1 MAKTPKAPESSPQQA
16 SAQQD
21 ALPLLLLVDDSE
33 AILALEKA
41 ALGSTY
47 RLETAVNGRLALE
60 QMQRHVPDGV
70 VLDLSMPEMDGDAVL
85 IAMRQDPRLA
95 DVPVLVVS
103 TESQR
108 ARDTLRLGADDFL
121 PKPVSADDL
130 RRRVAGVMESAARR
144 RAERLRAFLFFRI
157 GGLDL
162 GLPLEQV
169 SAVAARPA
177 LQALPGAPEH
187 VPGFFEAYG
196 EPVALLDL
204 ATRLGRA
211 HAQPVVERKV
221 VVVETGRVKLGLEA
235 DEVWDPE
242 GLPLDA
248 VLGPDRFQAPFKGLR
263 DRLLALARGSHGLV
277 PVLELA
283 RLMDEDELER
293 LRSGL
298 AKAAAPAAGKGA

>member
-1 MAKTPKAPESSPQQA
+1 MAPKKQA
-16 SAQQD
+16 SSAPDTAQLSAKQD
-21 ALPLLLLVDDSE
+21 ELPLLLLVDDSE
-33 AILALEKA
+33 AILALERA

-47 RLETAVNGRLALE
+47 RLDTAVNGRLALE
-60 QMQRHVPDGV
+60 RMAQHVPDGV

-85 IAMRQDPRLA
+85 VAMRQDPRLA

-121 PKPVSADDL
+121 PKPVTADDL
-130 RRRVAGVMESAARR
+130 KRRVAGVLETGARR
-144 RAERLRAFLFFRI
+144 RAERLRAFLFFRC

-177 LQALPGAPEH
+177 VMALPGAPAH

-204 ATRLGRA
+204 ATRLGRR
-211 HAQPVVERKV
+211 HEQPVIERKV
-221 VVVETGRVKLGLEA
+221 VVAGTGALKLGLEA
-235 DEVWDPE
+235 DQVWDPE
-242 GLPLDA
+242 GLAQDA
-248 VLGPDRFQAPFKGLR
+248 VLGPDRFQAPF
-263 DRLLALARGSHGLV
+263 
-277 PVLELA
+277 
-283 RLMDEDELER
+283 
-293 LRSGL
+293 SGL
-298 AKAAAPAAGKGA
+298 

>member
-1 MAKTPKAPESSPQQA
+1 MAAKKAPATQTPTAQL
-16 SAQQD
+16 SAKQD
-21 ALPLLLLVDDSE
+21 ELPLLLLVDDSE

-47 RLETAVNGRLALE
+47 RLDTAVNGRLALE
-60 QMQRHVPDGV
+60 RMAQHVPDGV

-85 IAMRQDPRLA
+85 VAMRQDPRLA

-121 PKPVSADDL
+121 PKPVTAEDL
-130 RRRVAGVMESAARR
+130 KRRVAGVLEAAARR
-144 RAERLRAFLFFRI
+144 RAERLRAFLFFRC

-162 GLPLEQV
+162 GLPLEHV

-177 LQALPGAPEH
+177 LRPLPGAPAH

-204 ATRLGRA
+204 AARLGRE
-211 HAQPVVERKV
+211 HGVPMIERKV
-221 VVVETGRVKLGLEA
+221 VVAGAGALKLGLEA

-242 GLPLDA
+242 GLPQEA
-248 VLGPDRFQAPFKGLR
+248 VLGPDRFQAPYTGLR
-263 DRLLALARGSHGLV
+263 DKLLGLARGSRGLV
-277 PVLELA
+277 PVIDPRHLLDEAELDA
-283 RLMDEDELER
+283 
-293 LRSGL
+293 LRAGL
-298 AKAAAPAAGKGA
+298 QKAAQAAKA